1 MSSLNANS
9 SSDFEML
16 YSKTSN
22 DLQRYAAFLGLT
34 PQDRDD
40 VTQQAYLGLMESNQS
55 LTLDHARRYLFK
67 SVKNLVIDQ
76 SRRNK
81 VRKIV
86 PQELQPSDA
95 QASLWHDNKLRKQK
109 LESLITALDQLADSR
124 SADVL
129 VWFYRDG
136 LSVEDIRVRLNCK
149 VSTVTAKL
157 CRQRRRHLKLLRDV
171 VSEDSFPE

>member
-1 MSSLNANS
+1 MSGPHGNLKC
-9 SSDFEML
+9 DFGML
-16 YSKTSN
+16 YAKTNN
-22 DLQRYAAFLGLT
+22 DLNRFAAFLGLA

-40 VTQQAYLGLMESNQS
+40 VTQQAFLRLIESNQS
-55 LTLDHARRYLFK
+55 LTLDHARRYLFR

-76 SRRNK
+76 SRRKK

-86 PQELQPSDA
+86 PQELRPNDITTT
-95 QASLWHDNKLRKQK
+95 LWHDNKLHKQR
-109 LESLITALDQLADSR
+109 LESLIAALDQLADSR

-157 CRQRRRHLKLLRDV
+157 CRQRRRHLKILQDV
-171 VSEDSFPE
+171 VSEESFSE